1 MCFKPLPRRL
11 GRALT
16 TLLLVVFAAAPA
28 LAEQE
33 PLNGLTM
40 HVFMSETCPHC
51 RAQKP
56 FLAAL
61 DANHPELEVRHLE
74 IMTTREHHDLLRNMA
89 SLHDVQPG
97 SVPMIFVGGK
107 VWTGDSRQIRRE
119 IADHVE
125 ACLSNGC
132 PR

>member
-1 MCFKPLPRRL
+1 MPHAR
-11 GRALT
+11 
-16 TLLLVVFAAAPA
+16 TLLLLIVVSIASNAVLAADDPA
-28 LAEQE
+28 

-56 FLAAL
+56 FLASL
-61 DANHPELEVRHLE
+61 DARHPELDVVHMEV
-74 IMTTREHHDLLRNMA
+74 MTSREHHDLLRNMA
-89 SLHDVQPG
+89 SLHGVQPG
-97 SVPMIFVGGK
+97 SVPMIFVGGR

-125 ACLSNGC
+125 ACMNGGC
-132 PR
+132 PAQ